1 LGDFAEILYA
11 KDKVNG
17 YWVNFNNKTRAT
29 GLRAQPGC
37 NDANQRDRHP
47 RERYTEETKNTY
59 WFAQDTLCNILVK
72 IRKEC

>member
-1 LGDFAEILYA
+1 LGDFVEILYA

-29 GLRAQPGC
+29 ELRAQPSC

-47 RERYTEETKNTY
+47 RERHTEETKTH
-59 WFAQDTLCNILVK
+59 IGSHK
-72 IRKEC
+72 IRYVRLCPKSGKGY